1 LLNQIKMTKI
11 RTVRGMNDIPPKQV
25 LTWIYAEEI
34 IRSTFSSYGYQEI
47 RFPVVENTELFNRSN
62 QASDMVSKEMYTFED
77 KGGDSISLRPEGT
90 ASCVR
95 ACIDNDLIRI
105 DSPRLWYNGPM
116 FRYERPQK
124 GRSRQFHQ
132 SSAEVF
138 GIQGPEIDAEII
150 KLSSRLWKRFG
161 IEDKVYLEINSIG
174 NEVTRLSYTKDLLE
188 FFVPLKDKLDDDS
201 IRKLEDNPLRILDSK
216 SPKIL
221 SLLEDAPKITDYLDA
236 DSDTHFRKLLEIL
249 DLLGICYEV
258 NPNLV
263 RGLDYYNQTVFEWKT
278 NHLGSQDTVCAG
290 GRYDNL
296 IEELGGK
303 ACPAIGFSIGM
314 ERLILLIQESIDS
327 RFLEDQSIDC
337 FFVCFGEESI
347 LKGMMFAE
355 QIRDRIPSLKLKVNL
370 GSESAGSQFKKAD
383 KSGARFALVIG
394 DAELEDEVI
403 SCKDLREKSEQETLD
418 LESLISKL
426 ENIFKREK

>member
-236 DSDTHFRKLLEIL
+236 DSNTHFRKLLEIL

-418 LESLISKL
+418 LESLVSKL
-426 ENIFKREK
+426 ENIFKKEK

>member
-1 LLNQIKMTKI
+1 
-11 RTVRGMNDIPPKQV
+11 MNDIPPKQV

-161 IEDKVYLEINSIG
+161 MEDKVYLEINSIG

-236 DSDTHFRKLLEIL
+236 DSNTHFRKLLEIL

-418 LESLISKL
+418 LESLVSKL
-426 ENIFKREK
+426 ENIFKKEK

>member
-1 LLNQIKMTKI
+1 MAKI
-11 RTVRGMNDIPPKQV
+11 RSVRGMNDIPPKEV
-25 LTWIYAEEI
+25 LSWVYAEEI

-47 RFPVVENTELFNRSN
+47 RFPVVESTELFSRSN
-62 QASDMVSKEMYTFED
+62 QASDMVSKEMYTFKD

-132 SSAEVF
+132 SSVEVF

-150 KLSSRLWKRFG
+150 QLSSRLWKKLG
-161 IEDKVYLEINSIG
+161 IEENVYLEINSIG
-174 NEVTRLSYTKDLLE
+174 NENTRLSYTKDLLK
-188 FFVPLKDKLDDDS
+188 FFAPLKENLDDDS
-201 IRKLEDNPLRILDSK
+201 VRKLHENPLRILDSK
-216 SPKIL
+216 SPEIQ
-221 SLLEDAPKITDYLDA
+221 SLLKGAPKITDYLDEE
-236 DSDTHFRKLLEIL
+236 SENHFKKLLNIL
-249 DLLGICYEV
+249 EMLGISYAV

-263 RGLDYYNQTVFEWKT
+263 RGLDYYNKTVFEWKT
-278 NHLGSQDTVCAG
+278 SSLGSQDTVCAG

-314 ERLILLIQESIDS
+314 ERLILLIQDS
-327 RFLEDQSIDC
+327 VDSKLVEDQSVDC
-337 FFVCFGEESI
+337 FFVCFGDESI
-347 LKGMMFAE
+347 LKAMVLAE
-355 QIRDRIPSLKLKVNL
+355 QIRDRIPNLNLKVNL

-383 KSGARFALVIG
+383 KSGARFALVLG
-394 DAELEDEVI
+394 DTELEDKVI
-403 SCKDLREKSEQETLD
+403 SCKDLREKSEQETMD
-418 LESLISKL
+418 IESLIDKL
-426 ENIFKREK
+426 ENSFKK